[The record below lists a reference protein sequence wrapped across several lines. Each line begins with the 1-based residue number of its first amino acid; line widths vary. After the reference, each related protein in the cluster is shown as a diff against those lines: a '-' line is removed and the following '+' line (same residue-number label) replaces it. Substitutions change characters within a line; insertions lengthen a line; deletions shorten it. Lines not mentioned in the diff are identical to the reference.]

1 MSNILK
7 KILTREEATSI
18 TLMDLVQEEF
28 PLLGFALMEILVVV
42 SGTGFSSH
50 VRLLGTG
57 MFDKSFPVCAYLLFL
72 FKLQISLHASDTLF
86 RPGSV
91 HSGSVS

>member
-7 KILTREEATSI
+7 KILTREEEATSI

-50 VRLLGTG
+50 VRLR
-57 MFDKSFPVCAYLLFL
+57 DWNV
-72 FKLQISLHASDTLF
+72 
-86 RPGSV
+86 
-91 HSGSVS
+91 